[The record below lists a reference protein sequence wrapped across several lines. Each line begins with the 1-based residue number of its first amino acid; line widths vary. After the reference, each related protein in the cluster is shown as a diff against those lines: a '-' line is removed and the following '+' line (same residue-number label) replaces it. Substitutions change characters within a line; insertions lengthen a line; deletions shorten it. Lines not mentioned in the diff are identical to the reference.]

1 MELINF
7 LVGDRELYIRCN
19 VYLGKDGKKKVE
31 GVPKDWTEWNADKCR
46 AWNKKAPK
54 HYKIANVNLSKL
66 GIVVADDDSLTEE
79 GTEIFWNRFNKKWVT
94 KSIRRKQAHVWM
106 IRHPDDCNTT
116 TTNYITGVDLLYQ
129 NVFEHID
136 SKIKY
141 CEGDMPTFDTYPQLK
156 NTPEPVEKK
165 KENTYQENMIK
176 SMEKKENFEI
186 KVVEQISEEDKQ
198 ILDNI
203 KTEYWDNYEI
213 WLDLIWGI
221 YNKYGDINLC
231 DHHSKKSSKYDGIAT
246 VRQKIE
252 SDKKKAITWG
262 SLCHYSKL
270 SNEERFYEIKRQYLT
285 TYTEDDY
292 SIANLFINLSNGELV
307 KQDDCLYAF
316 VDPYWVKDNKENV
329 ASKRMLRKVIND
341 FYRNESKR
349 LNKEAEESNDQI
361 KRETLLKRALLASK
375 LMLKINSSSK
385 QKSVLEQVIIHLD
398 NNDYKFDSIR
408 PNLFCFRNTA
418 FDLLLR
424 KQVKVQKTD
433 YITKHTGYDWQEP
446 KQTELDKIQQIMG
459 DIMPNAEVLET
470 LYSVLRECLVGKQT
484 EKFVMLNGVGC
495 NGKGWL
501 LELLRVMLTVQ
512 YADTGH
518 NSLLVQQAKTG
529 SNPELANLDKKR
541 CVIFSEIN
549 ETDRMSGA
557 NIKQLTGNP
566 YVNARANY
574 SNQTQCHIQALFL
587 VECNQRPSISGRCDN
602 ALLRRIIDIC
612 FPTTFTND
620 PQLLELP
627 NHLPKDPALKSE
639 AFQDTHKFAFFQHI
653 LLSKHD
659 EVYMCPE
666 VQQRSA
672 QYLSNNDELL
682 TFINENYKFTKDNKD
697 IERCKDIYENFQKS
711 DTYHN
716 FTKEQKRNEWSRSK
730 FIEKISNN
738 VVLGRHYVERN
749 MNQRNFLQGIIL
761 DNENQDDNDKEEED
775 N

>member
-1 MELINF
+1 MELINY
-7 LVGDRELYIRCN
+7 LVGDRELYIRCH
-19 VYLGKDGKKKVE
+19 VYLGKDGKKKVV
-31 GVPKDWTEWNADKCR
+31 GVPRDWTKWNAKKCR
-46 AWNKKAPK
+46 EWNKKAPA
-54 HYKIANVNLSKL
+54 HYKTANVNLFKL
-66 GIVVADDDSLTEE
+66 GLVVADDDNLTEE
-79 GTEIFWNRFNKKWVT
+79 GTKIFWNRFNKKWVT
-94 KSIRRKQAHVWM
+94 KSIRRKKAHVWM
-106 IRHPDDCNTT
+106 IRHPDDTNTT
-116 TTNYITGVDLLYQ
+116 ETNYMPNIDLLYQ

-141 CEGDMPTFDTYPQLK
+141 CDGDMPTFDTYPQLK
-156 NTPEPVEKK
+156 NTPKPVEKTPEPVEKK
-165 KENTYQENMIK
+165 KENSYQDNMIK
-176 SMEKKENFEI
+176 SMENEKNFET

-203 KTEYWDNYEI
+203 KTEYWDNYEV

-246 VRQKIE
+246 VKKKIE
-252 SDKKKAITWG
+252 SDTKRAITWG
-262 SLCHYSKL
+262 TLCHYSKL

-316 VDPYWVKDNKENV
+316 ADPYWVKDNKENV

-349 LNKEAEESNDQI
+349 LNKEAKESDDQV
-361 KRETLLKRALLASK
+361 KRETLLKKALLASK

-398 NNDYKFDSIR
+398 NDDYKFDSIR
-408 PNLFCFRNTA
+408 PNLFCFKNTA

-446 KQTELDKIQQIMG
+446 KQTELDKIQKIMG

-529 SNPELANLDKKR
+529 RE
-541 CVIFSEIN
+541 
-549 ETDRMSGA
+549 
-557 NIKQLTGNP
+557 
-566 YVNARANY
+566 
-574 SNQTQCHIQALFL
+574 
-587 VECNQRPSISGRCDN
+587 
-602 ALLRRIIDIC
+602 
-612 FPTTFTND
+612 
-620 PQLLELP
+620 
-627 NHLPKDPALKSE
+627 
-639 AFQDTHKFAFFQHI
+639 
-653 LLSKHD
+653 
-659 EVYMCPE
+659 
-666 VQQRSA
+666 
-672 QYLSNNDELL
+672 
-682 TFINENYKFTKDNKD
+682 
-697 IERCKDIYENFQKS
+697 
-711 DTYHN
+711 
-716 FTKEQKRNEWSRSK
+716 SR
-730 FIEKISNN
+730 
-738 VVLGRHYVERN
+738 
-749 MNQRNFLQGIIL
+749 
-761 DNENQDDNDKEEED
+761 
-775 N
+775 

>member
-246 VRQKIE
+246 VKKKIE
-252 SDKKKAITWG
+252 SDTKRAITWG
-262 SLCHYSKL
+262 SVCRYSKL

-408 PNLFCFRNTA
+408 PNLFCFKNTA

>member
-1 MELINF
+1 MELINY

-19 VYLGKDGKKKVE
+19 VYLGIDAKKVIE
-31 GVPKDWTEWNADKCR
+31 GVPSGWTKWNADECR
-46 AWNKKAPK
+46 DWNKKAPK
-54 HYKIANVNLSKL
+54 HYQTANVNLFKL
-66 GIVVADDDSLTEE
+66 GLVVADDDNLTKTGNE
-79 GTEIFWNRFNKKWVT
+79 TFWSRFDKKWVT
-94 KSIRRKQAHVWM
+94 KSVRRQQAHVWM
-106 IRHPDDCNTT
+106 KRHPDDTNTT
-116 TTNYITGVDLLYQ
+116 KTNYMPNVDLLYQ

-141 CEGDMPTFDTYPQLK
+141 CEGDMPTFENY
-156 NTPEPVEKK
+156 PEPVEKK
-165 KENTYQENMIK
+165 KENSYQKNMIK

-186 KVVEQISEEDKQ
+186 KLIEQISEEDKQ

-203 KTEYWDNYEI
+203 KTEYWDNYEV

-246 VRQKIE
+246 VKKKIE
-252 SDKKKAITWG
+252 SDTKRAITWG
-262 SLCHYSKL
+262 TLCHYSKL

-285 TYTEDDY
+285 TYTDDDY

-316 VDPYWVKDNKENV
+316 ADPYWVKDNKENV

-349 LNKEAEESNDQI
+349 LNKEAEESNDPI

-424 KQVKVQKTD
+424 KQVKIQKTD

-446 KQTELDKIQQIMG
+446 KQTELDKIQQIMS

-627 NHLPKDPALKSE
+627 NHKAKDPALKSE
-639 AFQDTHKFAFFQHI
+639 AFQDTHKYAFFYHI
-653 LLSKHD
+653 LHSKHD

-697 IERCKDIYENFQKS
+697 IEKCKDIYENFQKS

-716 FTKEQKRNEWSRSK
+716 FTKEQKRNEWTKSK
-730 FIEKISNN
+730 FIEKIKNN

-749 MNQRNFLQGIIL
+749 MNQRNFLQRIIL
-761 DNENQDDNDKEEED
+761 DNENQDDDDKEEED